1 MVKSEPSKTFQ
12 DGFGYAVKILS
23 VISILFI
30 LMYIA
35 LAIIR
40 MNYPY
45 ELEWIE
51 GGMVDQVNRIIDGKP
66 LYDSPSIYNVPFL
79 YPPVYFYVSAFFAFI
94 FGRGFFPL
102 RFVSFFSSL
111 VSFLMIFLI
120 VKRETKNNWIA
131 IISTGLFA
139 ASFRVTGAWFDIA
152 RVDSLFV
159 AIFLVFVYFARGQDS
174 NQKAVLVGIL
184 GALVFLVKQTG
195 LVICFPIFLFLL
207 IKNKRRGL
215 ISLATFL
222 MIIGISTILFN
233 KFTDGWYS
241 VYVFNLLHQQT
252 EWIPSLFLTFWGV
265 DLIFKLPV
273 ALLFSLLFLKNK
285 TQSRFKN
292 WFWLCLLAGV
302 LAGSFITRV
311 KVGGYDNVLMPLYAG
326 LSITFGLGLNEVLE
340 TPGILLNKSSRWEN
354 ALIFSFCLL
363 QFGLLTYNPVDQL
376 PSAADKKA
384 GDDLIKYLSNIE
396 GEVFIPDHGYLNEL
410 AGKQTYAHHSAIWD
424 VMRSNEENNLK
435 NALFEEL
442 NHHLQDQT
450 FNVIIMDS
458 EWNYCCQNIDQ
469 YYTRTGEVFSL
480 EDVFYPVTGWQRR
493 PTFIYQPIDRQ

>member
-1 MVKSEPSKTFQ
+1 MIKSRPGKTFQ
-12 DGFGYAVKILS
+12 DGFGYAIKILS
-23 VISILFI
+23 VVSVLFI
-30 LMYIA
+30 LVYIC

-40 MNYPY
+40 MKYPY

-51 GGMVDQVNRIIDGKP
+51 GGMVDQVNRILDGKP
-66 LYDSPSIYNVPFL
+66 LYESPSIYNVPFL
-79 YPPVYFYVSAFFAFI
+79 YPPVYFYISAFFAFL

-159 AIFLVFVYFARGQDS
+159 AVFLVFVYFARGQDS
-174 NQKAVLVGIL
+174 NKNAVLAGIL

-195 LVICFPIFLFLL
+195 LVICFPILLYLL

-215 ISLATFL
+215 ISLVTFL
-222 MIIGISTILFN
+222 MTIGISTIIFN

-241 VYVFNLLHQQT
+241 VYVFNLLRQQT
-252 EWIPSLFLTFWGV
+252 EWIPSMFLTFWGV

-273 ALLFSLLFLKNK
+273 ALLFTLLFLKNK
-285 TQSRFKN
+285 TQSRFVN
-292 WFWLCLLAGV
+292 WFWLSLLVGV

-311 KVGGYDNVLMPLYAG
+311 KVGGYDNVLIPLYAG
-326 LSITFGLGLNEVLE
+326 LSVTFGLGLNEILE
-340 TPGILLNKSSRWEN
+340 KPGILLAQPSQREN
-354 ALIFSFCLL
+354 GLIFIICLV
-363 QFGLLTYNPVDQL
+363 QFALLTYNPIDQV
-376 PSAADKKA
+376 PSAADKTA
-384 GDDLIKYLSNIE
+384 GDELIKYMSKID
-396 GEVFIPDHGYLNEL
+396 GEVFVPDHGYLNEL

-424 VMRSNEENNLK
+424 VMRSKEENSIK
-435 NALFEEL
+435 NSLSEEL
-442 NHHLQDQT
+442 NRNIKNHT
-450 FNVIIMDS
+450 FDVIIMDS

-469 YYTRTGEVFSL
+469 YYSRTGSVFFRK
-480 EDVFYPVTGWQRR
+480 DVYYPVTGWQHR
-493 PTFIYQPIDRQ
+493 PTLIYQPIVPN

>member
-1 MVKSEPSKTFQ
+1 MIKSEPSRTFQ

-23 VISILFI
+23 VISALFI
-30 LMYIA
+30 LMYICI
-35 LAIIR
+35 AIIR
-40 MNYPY
+40 MNFPY
-45 ELEWIE
+45 ELEWLE
-51 GGMVDQVNRIIDGKP
+51 GGLVDQVNRIIDGKP
-66 LYDSPSIYNVPFL
+66 LYESPSIYNVPFL

-174 NQKAVLVGIL
+174 NEKAVLVGIL

-195 LVICFPIFLFLL
+195 LVICFPIFLFIL

-222 MIIGISTILFN
+222 MMIGISTILFN
-233 KFTDGWYS
+233 TFTDGWYS
-241 VYVFNLLHQQT
+241 VYVFKLLRQQT
-252 EWIPSLFLTFWGV
+252 EWIPSMFLSFWGV

-273 ALLFSLLFLKNK
+273 ALLFTLLFLKRK
-285 TQSRFKN
+285 TQSRFEN

-311 KVGGYDNVLMPLYAG
+311 KVGGYVNVLIPLYAG
-326 LSITFGLGLNEVLE
+326 LSVTFGLGLNEILE
-340 TPGILLNKSSRWEN
+340 KPGILLAKSSQRKN
-354 ALIFSFCLL
+354 GLILLICLL
-363 QFGLLTYNPVDQL
+363 QFGLITYNPVDQL
-376 PSAADKKA
+376 PSAADKTA
-384 GDDLIKYLSNIE
+384 GDKLIKFLSNID
-396 GEVFIPDHGYLNEL
+396 GEVFMPDYGYLNAL

-424 VMRSNEENNLK
+424 IMRSKEENSIKKSLSEDLTRNIQ
-435 NALFEEL
+435 
-442 NHHLQDQT
+442 NHT
-450 FNVIIMDS
+450 FAMIIMNS

-469 YYTRTGEVFSL
+469 YYSQTGPLFSQEDIYDRHGRTL
-480 EDVFYPVTGWQRR
+480 
-493 PTFIYQPIDRQ
+493 FIYQPIDRQNFE